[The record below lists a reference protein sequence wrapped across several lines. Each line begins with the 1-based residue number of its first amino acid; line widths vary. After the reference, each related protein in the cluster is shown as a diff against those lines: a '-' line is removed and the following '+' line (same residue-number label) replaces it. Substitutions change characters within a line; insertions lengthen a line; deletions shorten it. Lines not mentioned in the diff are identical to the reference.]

1 MNDLS
6 GVVTAQPEVPNTIT
20 PVEIMPPVPGDR
32 STSPGGQPESRLG
45 ALRTA
50 MRGAI
55 EQRSVPEIED
65 IFAQANNILA
75 KVRGSEARYKQEK
88 NFKGQCASWKV
99 ALCLELLRAQW
110 LVETKEKK
118 LRYVKPKDTKFGAR
132 TGVVML
138 DAPKQ
143 PPRIGIDRKKSQ
155 QLQALARL
163 SPQQFKTVLA
173 DKTMPTLARI
183 IKLYATPKRGSRRV
197 RGPMELHPI
206 TGDYDDLTS
215 DELTALSE
223 SLRAHGLVVPVV
235 VWRNQIV
242 DGRHRAKLC
251 QELGIELRTNDI
263 SKQCSTEAEMIAR
276 VRALNE
282 HRRANTKSLTT
293 AEKQARIE
301 AALKANPE
309 RSDRRIAKE
318 VGASPTT
325 AGKVRGDLEAK
336 GDVSKMDTRTDAR
349 GRKQPGRKPKSAA
362 PNKKRPSPPGIDEP
376 SDVAQPDLP
385 LKPAP
390 EPVIQELVFEGDV
403 LQAPSLAPKAEAA
416 PPVASTDRRR
426 VDPDGLCGTI
436 IGLAM
441 IRDVDFGPVAAAMPI
456 ERLLDAR
463 DECENAALT
472 IEKWSGALNKA
483 IESAAVDERVR
494 APLSGERT
502 KCVPTTSS

>member
-1 MNDLS
+1 MWMSDIS
-6 GVVTAQPEVPNTIT
+6 VSEVLNKIT
-20 PVEIMPPVPGDR
+20 PVEIMPPVPEDR
-32 STSPGGQPESRLG
+32 STSPGGQQESRLS
-45 ALRTA
+45 A
-50 MRGAI
+50 MRRAMRAAI
-55 EQRSVPEIED
+55 DQANVAEIEE
-65 IFAQANNILA
+65 IFARANNILA
-75 KVRGSEARYKQEK
+75 KARGSEARYKQEQ
-88 NFKGQCASWKV
+88 NFKGQYASWKV
-99 ALCLELLRAQW
+99 AFCVDLLRGRW
-110 LVETKEKK
+110 LIDTEERGFRYTGQPPKGKKIGSSTDQLTLKK
-118 LRYVKPKDTKFGAR
+118 L
-132 TGVVML
+132 
-138 DAPKQ
+138 
-143 PPRIGIDRKKSQ
+143 GISRKTSQTLQAFAKLSEQ
-155 QLQALARL
+155 QL
-163 SPQQFKTVLA
+163 KTALA
-173 DKTMPTLARI
+173 DKTMLTVAGILR
-183 IKLYATPKRGSRRV
+183 LYAPKRGSRRV

-362 PNKKRPSPPGIDEP
+362 PNKKRPSPPGIEEP